1 MTSGGG
7 IKTSLHPSSNGVTDF
22 IDDAVMQTQ
31 CQKVA
36 EAFNNLSMQNAFL
49 SNMCGAGVLKISS
62 KYGFFFVSRLL

>member
-7 IKTSLHPSSNGVTDF
+7 IKTSLHPSSTGVTDF

-49 SNMCGAGVLKISS
+49 LNMCGADVLKISS
-62 KYGFFFVSRLL
+62 KYGFFFC